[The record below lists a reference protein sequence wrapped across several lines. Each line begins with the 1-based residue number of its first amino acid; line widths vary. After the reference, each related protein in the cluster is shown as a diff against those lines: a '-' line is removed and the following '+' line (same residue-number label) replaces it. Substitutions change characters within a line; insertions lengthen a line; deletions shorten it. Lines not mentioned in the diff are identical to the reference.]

1 VVRSHPRRLLV
12 GVAFA
17 GLAALAAV
25 TVVSALPATLRAA
38 STQLLSAREQAQRL
52 ADEIAGLD
60 GRIDAAVRDC
70 AEATDAL
77 HSVRRQIRDTS
88 RLQKTG
94 RQELQTAR
102 VTLADRAV
110 ALYKHDDISTLDAI
124 LSAGDFAEM
133 VDQLALV
140 QSVARADRQ
149 MLRAVESAQRRLE
162 RRAARLAAD
171 ARTAEKLVKR
181 RDRQLATIRA
191 QLGERQALLD
201 STRADI
207 RRLAARQTPAA
218 PSPGPT
224 VAPPEPSADGG
235 GGGDAGGEVAG
246 GQGQWWPLIEQAA
259 AVNGVS
265 AKGMYR
271 LMMVESRG
279 YASIVG
285 PGGYYGLFQYAPS
298 TWKGSWNPYRSHSI
312 TDGAAQIHATA
323 LALKMGYGHAWWD
336 PSYSWAFGGG

>member
-1 VVRSHPRRLLV
+1 MIRSHPRRLFV
-12 GVAFA
+12 GVALA

-60 GRIDAAVRDC
+60 GRIDAAVQDC

-77 HSVRRQIRDTS
+77 HTVRHEIRATS

-94 RQELQTAR
+94 REELRTARLAR
-102 VTLADRAV
+102 VTRAV

-124 LSAGDFAEM
+124 LSSGDFAEM

-149 MLRAVESAQRRLE
+149 MLHAVESAQRRLE

-171 ARTAEKLVKR
+171 ARTAQKLVKR
-181 RDRQLATIRA
+181 RDQQVATIRA
-191 QLGERQALLD
+191 QLGERQTLLD

-207 RRLAARQTPAA
+207 RRLVAQQTPAA
-218 PSPGPT
+218 PAPGPT
-224 VAPPEPSADGG
+224 VAPPEPS
-235 GGGDAGGEVAG
+235 GGGDQGGQDAS

-271 LMMVESRG
+271 LMMVESGG
-279 YASIVG
+279 YASVVG

-298 TWKGSWNPYRSHSI
+298 TWRGSWNPYRAADI
-312 TDGAAQIHATA
+312 TDGAAQIRATA

>member
-1 VVRSHPRRLLV
+1 MIRSHPRRLLV
-12 GVAFA
+12 GVALA

-25 TVVSALPATLRAA
+25 TVVFALPATLRAA
-38 STQLLSAREQAQRL
+38 STQLLSARAQAQRL
-52 ADEIAGLD
+52 ADEIGGLD
-60 GRIDAAVRDC
+60 GRIDAAVQDC

-77 HSVRRQIRDTS
+77 RTVRRQIRATS
-88 RLQKTG
+88 SMQQAG
-94 RQELQTAR
+94 RQELRTAR
-102 VTLADRAV
+102 VTLASRAV

-124 LSAGDFAEM
+124 LSSGDFAEM

-149 MLRAVESAQRRLE
+149 MLHAVESAQRRLE

-171 ARTAEKLVKR
+171 ARTAQNLVKR
-181 RDRQLATIRA
+181 RDQQVAAIRA

-207 RRLAARQTPAA
+207 RRLAAQQTPAA
-218 PSPGPT
+218 PAPGPT
-224 VAPPEPSADGG
+224 VAPPEPS
-235 GGGDAGGEVAG
+235 GGGDGGDQGGQEAG

-265 AKGMYR
+265 ANGMYR
-271 LMMVESRG
+271 LMMVESGG

-298 TWKGSWNPYRSHSI
+298 TWKGSWNPYRAQSI
-312 TDGAAQIHATA
+312 TDGAAQIRATA